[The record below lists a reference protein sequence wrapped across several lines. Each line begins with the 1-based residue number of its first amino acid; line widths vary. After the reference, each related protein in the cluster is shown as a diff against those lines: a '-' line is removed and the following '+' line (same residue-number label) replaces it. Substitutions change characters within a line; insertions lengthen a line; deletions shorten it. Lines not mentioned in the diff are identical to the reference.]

1 MHIAFASEPLNT
13 YTFSYDACFP
23 PLAYCFYYF
32 LWKINPI
39 YESNKLNWEIYKDAN
54 NNMLLVCMLYIF
66 ISFLLLYLVRKY
78 LNFISFELQML
89 VTALILLSWPAFG
102 ISFQSGNI
110 VILISILLGIAYY
123 LRNRQSKVSR
133 EIALILIAVATGFK
147 IYPAFA
153 GILYLKE
160 KRWSEACRL
169 FLYGIVLFFLPF
181 IFFGGI
187 EGMKNFF
194 WLLFIRELET
204 VYRYNTVRGGI
215 NTIFK
220 IAGFNVE
227 LGNIL
232 AIVGEQVFLL
242 LSVIMILLSK
252 SEWKTAVYIGA
263 VLSFYVPT
271 NYSYTAVYFIP
282 GFLCF
287 LKEKYENVP
296 LRLIDLVYLFL
307 FSNVFSLPFYFKII
321 NYPLGNGIFIYLF
334 ILVGIIFVE
343 DMVKLKTRNAIMI

>member
-1 MHIAFASEPLNT
+1 M
-13 YTFSYDACFP
+13 
-23 PLAYCFYYF
+23 
-32 LWKINPI
+32 
-39 YESNKLNWEIYKDAN
+39 NWEIYKDAN

-194 WLLFIRELET
+194 WLLFIREHET

>member
-1 MHIAFASEPLNT
+1 MFPT
-13 YTFSYDACFP
+13 ACILF
-23 PLAYCFYYF
+23 LLF

-181 IFFGGI
+181 IFSA
-187 EGMKNFF
+187 E
-194 WLLFIRELET
+194 
-204 VYRYNTVRGGI
+204 
-215 NTIFK
+215 
-220 IAGFNVE
+220 
-227 LGNIL
+227 
-232 AIVGEQVFLL
+232 
-242 LSVIMILLSK
+242 
-252 SEWKTAVYIGA
+252 
-263 VLSFYVPT
+263 
-271 NYSYTAVYFIP
+271 
-282 GFLCF
+282 
-287 LKEKYENVP
+287 
-296 LRLIDLVYLFL
+296 
-307 FSNVFSLPFYFKII
+307 
-321 NYPLGNGIFIYLF
+321 
-334 ILVGIIFVE
+334 
-343 DMVKLKTRNAIMI
+343 